1 MARQAAKFVRGKIGS
16 DVTHV
21 VASPSGR
28 ERDGREL
35 RVRGQIMIGGLS
47 GTSRGNH
54 ACTVHVGGILTKT
67 SSLAWCRDFCRRFTQ
82 TVRGS
87 RGVIA
92 EERPA
97 RKLLLLASL
106 LDVAVLDGGA
116 ERGRL
121 QELEERER
129 VRVLYVLAVRRLGPV
144 EQVLEEHHE
153 ALVVEVPVHGKV
165 VQVRRVGE
173 AGYELEFERE
183 SLLFCG
189 CRDDAWWLSCRAPPR
204 LWSPEWETAL

>member
-1 MARQAAKFVRGKIGS
+1 
-16 DVTHV
+16 
-21 VASPSGR
+21 
-28 ERDGREL
+28 
-35 RVRGQIMIGGLS
+35 MIGGLP
-47 GTSRGNH
+47 GTGRGNN

-189 CRDDAWWLSCRAPPR
+189 CRDDAWWLSCRCGVLSVSVRVLIVVASR
-204 LWSPEWETAL
+204 CGFIGTCGIHHGHVAILRGHDSWNGWMQGKNERGG